1 MLFPPTAACMSIPRP
16 TTDPQRASR
25 PLRRSRLL
33 ACALGV
39 LALAAVLAGC
49 NPPRPGD
56 GAAAPAA
63 VRNDAQWPQY
73 IAEHSA
79 GLVSRTAQIRIR
91 FVSDVIAESAV
102 GKPIDGLLQIT
113 PAVEA
118 SAVFNTPRELL
129 LVPAEPLQSG
139 QRYEVVLHGKALPAL
154 PAQLGDYRFAVS
166 VVEQGLDVTVAGIDL
181 DPAQAGGL
189 IVRGTLNTADV
200 AAADAVEQALSAQLG
215 ETAVALRWQHAGD
228 GRQHEFHTVGL
239 PRGEQPTSLQL
250 RWNGA
255 PIGAAGSGEQ
265 AVELPARGVFEVSR
279 IGFGGDNQQALQVD
293 FSEALDARQNLAGLI
308 TLSSG
313 EFTHRIEGNTLSL
326 FPATARSGE
335 VEVVLSTALRA
346 ADGRALGR
354 EVRQTLRFETIKPG
368 VRFVGQGSILPD
380 AERLSIP
387 FEAINVAAVQVTA
400 FRVYDSNLGQFLQT
414 NPLSGSRELKR
425 VGRYLWK
432 RSVMLGDG
440 RLNEWRRFGIDVSEL
455 YAKEPGALYRF
466 TLTIHRGSSLYT
478 CSEAERAVP
487 LPADVLPADDDAFNE
502 IDSSG
507 WDFAEEYVDGSRW
520 AERDNPCHDGYYQYN
535 EQARS
540 SRNFIAANIG
550 LIAKAGSDGRLHLVS
565 SNLRS
570 GEPLGGARLRLFNY
584 QDQEIGSVTTDAEGM
599 ATLTP
604 EAKPFYLAADHGTQ
618 RGYLKLGD
626 GLALPVSHFDVG
638 GVAVERGIKG
648 AIYGERGVWRPGD
661 TIYLTFVLQD
671 PNDAI
676 PDGHPATLELINPLG
691 QTVHSQT
698 NTQPLGGF
706 YAFSPSTDAKDP
718 TGAWRAV
725 VKLGGRQFERPLKI
739 ETVMPNRLKIELETG
754 ERLSKDAS
762 AALTLS
768 SQWLHGASAAG
779 LKADVAVRLKP
790 GTTRFT
796 RNTDFVFEDP
806 TRHYRGDQQML
817 WEGVL
822 DADGRALIDA
832 DIVADDAAAGF
843 LTADFTTRVFEP
855 GGAFSIAGQS
865 VPFHPY
871 QHYVGIKLPKG
882 DLSRNMLLTD
892 IAHAVEIATLDA
904 DGEPVSLPNVD
915 LALYKIEWRWWWEQ
929 GDDGLANFAEAS
941 AHQLL
946 QQDAVAT
953 TDGSGRWQFEVKFP
967 DWGRYLVRACDRDG
981 GHCAAQV
988 VYIDWPGWA
997 GRAAE
1002 QSGPGANALTLA
1014 SDKKSYRVGETA
1026 SIQLPPAS
1034 SGRALLSI
1042 ENGSGILDQHWL
1054 LLDGKRER
1062 FELPI
1067 TAAMA
1072 PNVYVSVSLIQPHEA
1087 KQNDRPIRLYG
1098 VLPLL
1103 VEDPATHLQPR
1114 LQVADEVR
1122 PESPLSISVDEQQG
1136 RPMVYTLAVVD
1147 EGLLGLTNYRTP
1159 QLHGEF
1165 YRREALGVHTWDMY
1179 DEVIGAYGGAL
1190 EKLLALGGSDDG
1202 IDNDANKDRK
1212 RFPPVVRFIGPFV
1225 LEAGASAA
1233 HSIDLPAYV
1242 GAVRVMLVA
1251 GRQGAYGSAEKSVVV
1266 RQPLMVQATL
1276 PRVLGPGEEL
1286 RVPVSVFVLDERI
1299 RAVELAAEV
1308 ESPLEIVGDD
1318 RVTLAFE
1325 RTGDQLGFIAVKVGQ
1340 QLGKTRV
1347 RFVASA
1353 GAERAEHSI
1362 DIEVRAANPLSS
1374 VVQQQVVPAGGQ
1386 WTATITPHGLA
1397 GTNSTLLEVS
1407 RVPPLNLGE
1416 RLHYLVQYPHGCVE
1430 QTTSAAFPQL
1440 YLPQLLTLDPGEQRR
1455 IQLNVEAG
1463 IDRLRQFQQPG
1474 GGFGYWPGAADWNSW
1489 SSSYVGHFLLE
1500 AQRQGY
1506 AVPANMLAS
1515 WKTFQQAR
1523 AQGWVI
1529 AGSESALDQSY
1540 RLYTLTLAG
1549 AAELGA
1555 MNRLRELPALPDPA
1569 RWLLAAGYQR
1579 AGLADVARQVI
1590 AGATLTVEPYAVEG
1604 PTFGSEL
1611 RDRAILLESML
1622 GIGDRF
1628 RAKDLADGIAGELAG
1643 SGWHSTQS
1651 LSFAL
1656 QALARFAQGADT
1668 TEFAFDYALAGQDW
1682 QPQRGATP
1690 VVQLPLTVAD
1700 AGDTLTFA
1708 NRSTRELYVTVV
1720 NRGVPAAGSEQA
1732 AATSLTLVTAFTDVE
1747 DKPIDPLKIAQGE
1760 DFRARVTISNSAE
1773 RDLENL
1779 ALSQIVPSGWEIIDT
1794 RSAATASAITE
1805 SAFDYRDI
1813 RDDRVHTYFGLKR
1826 GESRSFVLQFN
1837 AAYQGRY
1844 YLPAWNVEAMYDASR
1859 HARNAGRWVEV
1870 VR

>member
-1 MLFPPTAACMSIPRP
+1 MSNIRCTARP
-16 TTDPQRASR
+16 CRTR
-25 PLRRSRLL
+25 PVRRRWLPGLL
-33 ACALGV
+33 AT
-39 LALAAVLAGC
+39 LALATGLAGC
-49 NPPRPGD
+49 GPSKPGD
-56 GAAAPAA
+56 GAAQPAA

-91 FVSDVIAESAV
+91 FVSDVIAESEV
-102 GKPIDGLLQIT
+102 GRPIDGLLQISPT
-113 PAVEA
+113 VAA
-118 SAVFNTPRELL
+118 AAVFNTPRELL
-129 LVPAEPLQSG
+129 LVPSAPLASG
-139 QRYEVVLHGKALPAL
+139 QRYELLLRGKALPAL
-154 PAQLGDYRFAVS
+154 PAQLGDYRFAVN
-166 VVEQGLDVTVAGIDL
+166 VIEQALDVAVAGIDL
-181 DPAQAGGL
+181 DPASPGGL
-189 IVRGTLNTADV
+189 IVRGTLSTADV
-200 AAADAVEQALSAQLG
+200 AAADAVEKALTAQLDSKP
-215 ETAVALRWQHAGD
+215 VVLRWQHAGD
-228 GRQHEFHTVGL
+228 GRRHGFATVDL
-239 PRGEQPTSLQL
+239 PRGAQPATLQL
-250 RWNGA
+250 RWDGS
-255 PIGAAGSGEQ
+255 PIGAGGSGEQ
-265 AVELPARGVFEVSR
+265 AVEVPARGVFEVSR
-279 IGFGGDNQQALQVD
+279 IGVGGDGQQALLVD

-313 EFTHRIEGNTLSL
+313 EFTHRIDGNTLSL
-326 FPATARSGE
+326 FPATLRGGQ
-335 VEVVLSTALRA
+335 VDVTLSAALRA
-346 ADGRALGR
+346 ADGRPLGR
-354 EVRQTLRFETIKPG
+354 ETRQTVRFETLKPG

-400 FRVYDSNLGQFLQT
+400 FRVYDSNLGQFLQA

-432 RSVMLGDG
+432 KSITLGNG

-466 TLTIHRGSSLYT
+466 TLSIHRGNSLYA
-478 CSEAERAVP
+478 CSEAERAAP
-487 LPADVLPADDDAFNE
+487 LPADALPANDEEFNE
-502 IDSSG
+502 NDASG
-507 WDFAEEYVDGSRW
+507 WDFAEDYFDGARW
-520 AERDNPCHDGYYQYN
+520 QQRDNPCQDGYYQYN
-535 EQARS
+535 DQARS

-550 LIAKAGSDGRLHLVS
+550 LIAKAGSDGRLHFVS

-570 GEPLGGARLRLFNY
+570 GEPLAGVRLRLYNY
-584 QDQEIGSVTTDAEGM
+584 QDQEIGRVSTDADGM
-599 ATLTP
+599 AALTP
-604 EAKPFYLAADHGTQ
+604 EVKPFYLAADHGAQ

-661 TIYLTFVLQD
+661 TVYLTFVLQD

-691 QTVHSQT
+691 QSVHSQT
-698 NTQPLGGF
+698 NTRPLGGF
-706 YAFSPSTDAKDP
+706 YAFALATHDNDP

-725 VKLGGRQFERPLKI
+725 VKLGGRQFERALKI
-739 ETVMPNRLKIELETG
+739 ETVMPNRLKIELATG
-754 ERLSKDAS
+754 ERLSKHDS
-762 AALTLS
+762 AELRLF

-790 GTTRFT
+790 GSTRFT
-796 RNTDFVFEDP
+796 RNSDFVFEDP
-806 TRHYRGDQQML
+806 TRQYRGEQQML
-817 WEGVL
+817 WEGKL
-822 DADGRALIDA
+822 DAEGRATIDA

-843 LTADFTTRVFEP
+843 LSADFTTRVFEP

-871 QHYVGIKLPKG
+871 RHYVGIKLPKG

-892 IAHAVEIATLDA
+892 IAHPVEIATLDA
-904 DGEPVSLPNVD
+904 DGQPASLPNIEV
-915 LALYKIEWRWWWEQ
+915 AIYKIEWRWWWEQ
-929 GDDGLANFAEAS
+929 GGDGLANFAEAS
-941 AHQLL
+941 SHQRL
-946 QQDAVAT
+946 QHGAVAT
-953 TDGSGRWQFEVKFP
+953 TDGSGRWQFEIKFP

-1014 SDKKSYRVGETA
+1014 SDQKSYRVGDTA
-1026 SIQLPPAS
+1026 RIQLPPAS

-1042 ENGSGILDQHWL
+1042 ENGSGILAQHWL
-1054 LLDGKRER
+1054 QLDGKREH

-1067 TAAMA
+1067 SAAMA
-1072 PNVYVSVSLIQPHEA
+1072 PNVYVSVSLLQPHEG
-1087 KQNDRPIRLYG
+1087 KENDRPIRLYG

-1103 VEDPATHLQPR
+1103 VENPATHLQPR

-1122 PESPLSISVDEQQG
+1122 PESELAITVDEQQG

-1147 EGLLGLTNYRTP
+1147 EGLLGLTNFRTP

-1165 YRREALGVHTWDMY
+1165 YRREALGVRTWDMY

-1202 IDNDANKDRK
+1202 INNDANKERK
-1212 RFPPVVRFIGPFV
+1212 RFPPVVRFIGPFA
-1225 LEAGASAA
+1225 LDPGASATHA
-1233 HSIDLPAYV
+1233 IDLPAYV

-1251 GRQGAYGSAEKSVVV
+1251 GRAGAYGSAEKTVSV

-1299 RAVELAAEV
+1299 RSVALSAEV
-1308 ESPLEIVGDD
+1308 EAPLEIVGDD

-1325 RTGDQLGFIAVKVGQ
+1325 RSGDQLGFIAMKVGQ
-1340 QLGKTRV
+1340 QLGKTRL
-1347 RFVASA
+1347 RFTASA

-1362 DIEVRAANPLSS
+1362 DIEVRAANPLGS
-1374 VVQQQVVPAGGQ
+1374 VVQTQVVPAGGQ
-1386 WTATITPHGLA
+1386 WKATINPHGLP
-1397 GTNSTLLEVS
+1397 GTNATLLEVS
-1407 RVPPLNLGE
+1407 RVPPLNLGG
-1416 RLHYLVQYPHGCVE
+1416 RLQYLVQYPHGCVE

-1440 YLPQLLTLDPGEQRR
+1440 YLGRLLQLEPGEEQR
-1455 IQLNVEAG
+1455 IQQHVEAG

-1500 AQRQGY
+1500 AQRQGF

-1515 WKTFQQAR
+1515 WKAFQQGR
-1523 AQGWVI
+1523 AQGWVV
-1529 AGSESALDQSY
+1529 AGTESALDQAY

-1549 AAELGA
+1549 APELGA
-1555 MNRLRELPALPDPA
+1555 MNRLRELPALPNTA
-1569 RWLLAAGYQR
+1569 RWLLAAGYQQ

-1590 AGATLTVEPYAVEG
+1590 ATANLSVEPYAVEG

-1611 RDRAILLESML
+1611 RDRAILLESLL
-1622 GIGDRF
+1622 GIGDRL
-1628 RAKDLADGIAGELAG
+1628 RARDLADGIAGELAG
-1643 SGWHSTQS
+1643 NGWHSTQS
-1651 LSFAL
+1651 LSWAL
-1656 QALARFAQGADT
+1656 QALAHFAHGADRA
-1668 TEFAFDYALAGQDW
+1668 EFAFDYALAGQDW
-1682 QPQRGATP
+1682 QAQRGTTP
-1690 VVQLPLTVAD
+1690 IVQLPLAVTD
-1700 AGDTLTFA
+1700 AADTLTFA
-1708 NRSTRELYVTVV
+1708 NRSNSELYV
-1720 NRGVPAAGSEQA
+1720 NLISRGVPAAGSEQA
-1732 AATSLTLVTAFTDVE
+1732 AAASLTLSTAFTDVS
-1747 DKPIDPLKIAQGE
+1747 DTPVDPLRIAQGQ
-1760 DFRARVTISNSAE
+1760 DIRARVTVRNDAA
-1773 RDLENL
+1773 RDFENL

-1794 RSAATASAITE
+1794 RSAATASVITE

-1837 AAYQGRY
+1837 AAYPGRY
-1844 YLPAWNVEAMYDASR
+1844 YLPGWNVEAMYDASR
-1859 HARNAGRWVEV
+1859 HARNVGRWVEV